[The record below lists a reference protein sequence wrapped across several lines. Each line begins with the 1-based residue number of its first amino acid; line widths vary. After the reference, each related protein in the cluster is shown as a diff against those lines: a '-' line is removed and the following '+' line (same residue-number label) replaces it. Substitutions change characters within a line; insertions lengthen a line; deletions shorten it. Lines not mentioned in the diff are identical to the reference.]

1 MAGLNSAAVSG
12 DKFGFDSDPTIV
24 GEPSA
29 LAAPGA
35 VRRPPRLELVQG
47 AGAPREFALLCEETV
62 IGRSAQATICIESLL
77 LSRRHVALRRT
88 GPELRL
94 VDLQSAN
101 GVYLNGV
108 RVHSAALFDGDTIQ
122 IGDVL
127 LLYRE
132 GG

>member
-1 MAGLNSAAVSG
+1 MSG
-12 DKFGFDSDPTIV
+12 DRFGFDSDSTIV

-29 LAAPGA
+29 LSVPGA
-35 VRRPPRLELVQG
+35 AKRPACLELVQG
-47 AGAPREFALLCEETV
+47 PGAPREFALVGEETV
-62 IGRSAQATICIESLL
+62 IGRSTQATICLESLL
-77 LSRRHVALRRT
+77 LSRRHVALRRS

-108 RVHSAALFDGDTIQ
+108 RIHSAGLFDGDTIQ

-127 LLYRE
+127 LVYRE

>member
-1 MAGLNSAAVSG
+1 VSG

-29 LAAPGA
+29 LSAPGA
-35 VRRPPRLELVQG
+35 ARRPPRLELVQG
-47 AGAPREFALLCEETV
+47 PGAPREFPLLGEETV
-62 IGRSAQATICIESLL
+62 IGRSLQATICIESLM
-77 LSRRHVALRRT
+77 LSRRHVAVRRS

-94 VDLQSAN
+94 VDLESAN
-101 GVYLNGV
+101 GVYLNGL
-108 RVHSAALFDGDTIQ
+108 RIHSAGLFDGDTIQ